1 MQQITNIQDL
11 KAAVNQNG
19 EMIIAMNDGNIVIM
33 NMEEYGEKIMKEDI
47 EKHLLKAETDIENG
61 RVRDARDVFQE
72 WKEKY
77 EI

>member
-1 MQQITNIQDL
+1 
-11 KAAVNQNG
+11 
-19 EMIIAMNDGNIVIM
+19 
-33 NMEEYGEKIMKEDI
+33 MKEDI